1 MNTIGKNNL
10 AVGLVLVLLGLWFLA
25 LRLVPGLEAWA
36 DFWFDWPFIIIGAG
50 VLLLLIGLLTGT
62 PGMAVPAAIVGGIGA
77 LLAWQNATNNWE
89 SWAYAWT
96 LIPGF
101 VGVGV
106 ILAGL
111 LGKTAPKSLR
121 EGGNLIVISLVLFII
136 FASFLGGSNLLGAYW
151 PILLILLGLWMIVRP
166 VFRRG

>member
-1 MNTIGKNNL
+1 MNTRSKNNL
-10 AVGLVLVLLGLWFLA
+10 AVGLLLVLLGLWFLA
-25 LRLVPGLEAWA
+25 LRLVPGLETWA

-50 VLLLLIGLLTGT
+50 VLLLLIGLLTGV
-62 PGMAVPAAIVGGIGA
+62 PGMAVPAAIVGGIGG

-89 SWAYAWT
+89 SWAYAWK

-111 LGKTAPKSLR
+111 LGKTGRKSLR
-121 EGGNLIVISLVLFII
+121 EGGNLIVISLALFII

-151 PILLILLGLWMIVRP
+151 PILLILLGLWMILRP
-166 VFRRG
+166 IFRRG